1 MTSNDIQGLRQSF
14 SREEYTSADV
24 FTTEMA
30 EIYSKHWCYVGRADK
45 LNKIGDR
52 LVCMVGDENILVVRN
67 RASELRAFY
76 NVCQHRG
83 SQLCDQSGSGFGA
96 AITCPYHSWSYSLEG
111 KLVSAIHHDKESF
124 DREGI
129 SLQAVRVDE
138 WQGFLFVC
146 LDNNAPTLIE
156 WFDNLCFDPRSLE
169 KFELGSLKSAHT
181 SVDEVQANWKI
192 LAENYCEC
200 LHCGVVHPEL
210 CDLVPVYGTGHT
222 QQTDRTDFGVSLAPG
237 KTAVSHTH
245 NEALPLLATMD
256 DMDDYSVFGIY
267 VYPNMLIDVMPTC
280 VAISTYI
287 PRSATHTTVITEY
300 VFPAEVAAN
309 PPVDL
314 SPTIAFN
321 ELVNSQDFAVSVR
334 VQRGVA
340 SRSFKGAYHTDME
353 KDAQRFVKQYRK
365 AVPRRP

>member
-1 MTSNDIQGLRQSF
+1 MTFKEIQGLRQSF

-24 FTTEMA
+24 FAAEME

-45 LNKIGDR
+45 LSKIGDR
-52 LVCMVGDENILVVRN
+52 LVCEVGNESILAVRN
-67 RASELRAFY
+67 RDGELRAYY

-111 KLVSAIHHDKESF
+111 KLVSAIHHDKDSF
-124 DREGI
+124 ERENI
-129 SLQAVRVDE
+129 ALSPVRIAE
-138 WQGFLFVC
+138 WQGCLFVC
-146 LDNNAPTLIE
+146 LDRDAPSLIE
-156 WFDNLCFDPRSLE
+156 WFDNLYSKPRNLE
-169 KFELGSLKSAHT
+169 KFEIGSLVSAHT
-181 SVDEVQANWKI
+181 SIDEVQANWKV
-192 LAENYCEC
+192 LVENYSEC

-222 QQTDRTDFGVSLAPG
+222 MQPDRSDFGVSLAPG
-237 KTAVSHTH
+237 KTAVSHA
-245 NEALPLLATMD
+245 NDESLPLLATMD
-256 DMDDYSVFGIY
+256 DMDDYSVFGAY

-280 VAISTYI
+280 VALSTYI
-287 PRSATHTTVITEY
+287 PRSATHTTVITDY
-300 VFPAEVAAN
+300 LFPIADGTN

-314 SPTIAFN
+314 APTIAFN

-340 SRSFKGAYHTDME
+340 SRSFKGAYHSEME
-353 KDAQRFVKQYRK
+353 KYAQRFVKQYRE
-365 AVPRRP
+365 ALPRS